1 LPPASRARVLDL
13 SKGAPITAGL
23 QLLQVDAEAVVKH
36 VKREVKN
43 FPEAVQTM
51 LLDCAV
57 QLSTKVPL
65 YALIVGTC
73 AAPPTREAA

>member
-1 LPPASRARVLDL
+1 M
-13 SKGAPITAGL
+13 
-23 QLLQVDAEAVVKH
+23 KH